1 MPWSNSRALQ
11 QLKTIFCSKT
21 KKIVTWTVWSLFILK
36 WLWKPFNNLITVS
49 QRPAATYGLCS
60 DILCCCKN
68 VKMQNK
74 RIFLWFFTH
83 FNVGKTCSTETVSFT
98 GLWSHALQQH
108 IDDIGV
114 AAIHL
119 KPTDIKILSISVQ
132 GLCEHLLIPSSVMLP
147 CHQLQVI

>member
-1 MPWSNSRALQ
+1 MAVFNWKTSKTTSMSCLGCSNALEQFQGFTATQNNFLQ
-11 QLKTIFCSKT
+11 QNQ
-21 KKIVTWTVWSLFILK
+21 KKVTWTVWSLFILK

-60 DILCCCKN
+60 NILCCCKN

-98 GLWSHALQQH
+98 GL
-108 IDDIGV
+108 
-114 AAIHL
+114 
-119 KPTDIKILSISVQ
+119 
-132 GLCEHLLIPSSVMLP
+132 
-147 CHQLQVI
+147 